1 MKSSNSELDDVSLS
15 DLYVSGDVSSSRIV
29 PIAPKFLT
37 NVDLDLKLFNSILS
51 VHKQSK
57 PLVLG

>member
-15 DLYVSGDVSSSRIV
+15 DLYFSCDVSSSRIV
-29 PIAPKFLT
+29 PIAPKLLT
-37 NVDLDLKLFNSILS
+37 SIDLDLKLFNSILS